1 MLISAKKLA
10 QRIGIDKA
18 IAYTVFAR
26 IIQALGGVGSVIFIA
41 KYLSKDEQ
49 GYYYTFGS
57 IIAIQVFFELGL
69 NSIITQY
76 VAHEMA
82 HLKWIDHINI
92 EGDRSHQ
99 SRLASLLHFVVKWFS
114 FISLLLLVA
123 LIVAGNYFFTKFNNQ
138 LNVSWHIPWAILSV
152 TTCCFLLIDPLFAF
166 LEGLGKVKE
175 VARMRLMQQTVY
187 IVTVIVLLFFHFK
200 LYSSALAVLASFLTI
215 LLLFLFSGNSKMLLS
230 IWKLKGESKVNYRK
244 EIFPYQWKIALS
256 WISGYFIFQLFN
268 PVLFATEGPV
278 VAGQMG
284 MTIAALNGV
293 LGLSMSW
300 INTKVPLFSGL
311 IAKKEY
317 SELDKVFFK
326 SFWQTIIITILGLT
340 TVFVI
345 VFVLQHENTA
355 IGHRFLSLLPLG
367 FMCISFLLNSLAFGM
382 ATYLRCHKSEPLL
395 GQSVV
400 FAIFSSISTF
410 MLGKYYGVIGVTG
423 GYLALGL
430 TIGIPWV
437 IIVFSQKRKL
447 WHQITI

>member
-1 MLISAKKLA
+1 MLVIGKKIA
-10 QRIGIDKA
+10 HKIGIDKS
-18 IAYTVFAR
+18 IAYNIFAR
-26 IIQALGGVGSVIFIA
+26 LIQAAGGVGSVIFIA
-41 KYLSKDEQ
+41 RYLSKNEQ

-57 IIAIQVFFELGL
+57 ILAIQVFFELGL
-69 NSIITQY
+69 SSIITQY
-76 VAHEMA
+76 VAHEVA
-82 HLKWIDHINI
+82 HLKWRDNWNT
-92 EGDRSHQ
+92 EGEASYQ
-99 SRLASLLHFVVKWFS
+99 SRLASLLHFCFKWFS
-114 FISLLLLVA
+114 RISLLLFIA
-123 LIVAGNYFFTKFNNQ
+123 LYIAGYYFFSKFNSDANIHWQ
-138 LNVSWHIPWAILSV
+138 IPWIILSL
-152 TTCCFLLIDPLFAF
+152 TTSCFLVLDPLMAF

-175 VARMRLMQQTVY
+175 VARMRLIQQTVY
-187 IVTVIVLLFFHFK
+187 IICLSVFLFSGFK
-200 LYSSALAVLASFLTI
+200 LYSSAIATFLAF
-215 LLLFLFSGNSKMLLS
+215 LS
-230 IWKLKGESKVNYRK
+230 IVTAFIVSGHFKILTNLWKLKSEWSVSYRK
-244 EIFPYQWKIALS
+244 EIFPFQWKIALS

-317 SELDKVFFK
+317 LELDNIFFK
-326 SFWQTIIITILGLT
+326 SFWQTIIITILGLVT
-340 TVFVI
+340 LFVI
-345 VFVLQHENTA
+345 VFVLQHEKTA

-400 FAIFSSISTF
+400 FAILSAISTVI
-410 MLGKYYGVIGVTG
+410 LGKYFGVIGITA

-430 TIGIPWV
+430 TIGIPW
-437 IIVFSQKRKL
+437 IIVVFYRKRKL
-447 WHQITI
+447 WHQIA